1 MKRLLATIIVA
12 AGLPAIA
19 EEYQGQLTINPYAP
33 NAISPYEARPNYGG
47 AKLYNS
53 QGEYRGTLNNN
64 QYDAEYVANPYG
76 RYGSKY
82 SSESINN
89 QYSSSG
95 SPYSSES
102 PNNPYGKGLGV
113 YE

>member
-1 MKRLLATIIVA
+1 MKLLLVTAIVA
-12 AGLPAIA
+12 AALPAIA
-19 EEYQGQLTINPYAP
+19 EEYQGQLTVNPYAA
-33 NAISPYEARPNYGG
+33 NAISPDEARPNYGG

-64 QYDAEYVANPYG
+64 RYDSESVANPYG

-89 QYSSSG
+89 PYGAGSQYRHD
-95 SPYSSES
+95 S
-102 PNNPYGKGLGV
+102 PNNPYGQGLQV
-113 YE
+113 FE